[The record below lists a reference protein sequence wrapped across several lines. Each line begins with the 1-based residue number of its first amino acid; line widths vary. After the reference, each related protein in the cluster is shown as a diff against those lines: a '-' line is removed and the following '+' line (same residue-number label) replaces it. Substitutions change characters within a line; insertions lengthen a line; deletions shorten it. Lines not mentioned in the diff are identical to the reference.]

1 MTATQQ
7 NSVTNNANIENK
19 YGRWAVTDEQAAKIA
34 AKDAQAMAQFYNDNY
49 KRIKSKAFRYLREHA
64 PYYCMPSRGR
74 APHRYDIDDM
84 LQQAYVDLPYIDY
97 RSAYTIG
104 LSFYRIFDRVDVG
117 GLTTSTEPRTLGLC
131 FLDNPIDEEGN
142 AHMLD
147 FIASTAGILPQS
159 AEDTYLLTLEETT
172 VQEYL
177 SQHTIRDILR
187 DALTADNE
195 YAVMMYEIFT
205 NWTDYEIS
213 DFLHLSKWDTVE
225 KIRNRAGRTLAG
237 QYHKI
242 LDKLREINS
251 PYYDRFWASLPRQEE
266 NKRAAMCAFSFRRSN
281 VGTAAV
287 SP

>member
-1 MTATQQ
+1 
-7 NSVTNNANIENK
+7 
-19 YGRWAVTDEQAAKIA
+19 
-34 AKDAQAMAQFYNDNY
+34 
-49 KRIKSKAFRYLREHA
+49 
-64 PYYCMPSRGR
+64 
-74 APHRYDIDDM
+74 M

-281 VGTAAV
+281 VGTAAAV
-287 SP
+287 TVLRTGVAQLRCRSLLHSAVAKRRCGTTITTGVAQLRCVAWLHKASKRMDKNTNTTAQRN